1 MKLSAFIIKHGDIEI
16 NENDVN
22 TPLSQSSISN
32 VQGFTDFTMKELDES
47 FDRDIIIINKRSTPR
62 THWH

>member
-22 TPLSQSSISN
+22 TLLSQSSVSN